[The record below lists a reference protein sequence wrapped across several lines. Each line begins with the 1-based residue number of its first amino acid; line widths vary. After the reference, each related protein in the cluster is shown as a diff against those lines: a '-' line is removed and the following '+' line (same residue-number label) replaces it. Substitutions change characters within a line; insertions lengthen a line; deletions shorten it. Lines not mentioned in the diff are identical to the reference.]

1 MFFVYI
7 DGIDILDTI
16 LDYFLDRSHKNKRC
30 WNQVKFAL
38 FSAAFQVVDWSRS
51 WELWRLLPAS
61 ELPFEFSF
69 PSLEGSFQSPNPEV
83 PFSP

>member
-1 MFFVYI
+1 MFFDYI
-7 DGIDILDTI
+7 DGIDILDIYLSTSSI
-16 LDYFLDRSHKNKRC
+16 VRTRVNAVG
-30 WNQVKFAL
+30 NKFAL

-61 ELPFEFSF
+61 EMPFEFSF
-69 PSLEGSFQSPNPEV
+69 SSLEGSFQSPNPEF